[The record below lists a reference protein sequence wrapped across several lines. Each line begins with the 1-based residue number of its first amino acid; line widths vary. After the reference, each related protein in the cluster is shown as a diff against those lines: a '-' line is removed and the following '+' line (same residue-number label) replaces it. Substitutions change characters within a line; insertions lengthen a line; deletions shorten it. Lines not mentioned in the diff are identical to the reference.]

1 MKSESTLIVIK
12 PDGIRRH
19 LIGKIIS
26 RFEDRGF
33 RLIDLRFFIFSRQQA
48 SEFYSVHRSKPF
60 FEELVTFITS
70 GPVIACLMEGD
81 NAITAVR
88 LMAGATKSFEAA
100 PGTIRGDL
108 GLGLTENLIHASD
121 SPESFIKESRVIFNR
136 T

>member
-1 MKSESTLIVIK
+1 MKSEYTLIVIK

-19 LIGKIIS
+19 LVGKIIS
-26 RFEDRGF
+26 RFEDKGF
-33 RLIDLRFFIFSRQQA
+33 RLIDLRFFIFSHQQA
-48 SEFYSVHRSKPF
+48 SEFYSVHSSKPF
-60 FEELVTFITS
+60 FEELVSFITS
-70 GPVIACLMEGD
+70 GPVIACLIEGD

-100 PGTIRGDL
+100 PGTIRGDF

>member
-1 MKSESTLIVIK
+1 MKSECTLIVIK

-26 RFEDRGF
+26 RFEDKGF
-33 RLIDLRFFIFSRQQA
+33 RLINLRLFIFSRAQA
-48 SEFYSVHRSKPF
+48 SEFYSVHKLKPF
-60 FEELVTFITS
+60 FEELVSFITS
-70 GPVIACLMEGD
+70 GPVIACLIEGN

-100 PGTIRGDL
+100 PGTIRGDF

-121 SPESFIKESRVIFNR
+121 SPESFIKESGVIFNSS
-136 T
+136 

>member
-1 MKSESTLIVIK
+1 MKSECTLIVIK
-12 PDGIRRH
+12 PDGVRRQ
-19 LIGKIIS
+19 LVGKIIS
-26 RFEDRGF
+26 RFEDKGF

-48 SEFYSVHRSKPF
+48 SDFYSVHSSKPF
-60 FEELVTFITS
+60 FEELVSFITS
-70 GPVIACLMEGD
+70 GPVIACLIEGD

-88 LMAGATKSFEAA
+88 LMAGATKSVEAA
-100 PGTIRGDL
+100 PGTIRGDF

>member
-12 PDGIRRH
+12 PDGIRRN

-26 RFEDRGF
+26 RFEDKGF

-60 FEELVTFITS
+60 FEELVSFITS
-70 GPVIACLMEGD
+70 GPVIACLIEGD

-100 PGTIRGDL
+100 PGTIRGDF

-136 T
+136 I

>member
-1 MKSESTLIVIK
+1 MKNECTLIVIK
-12 PDGIRRH
+12 PDGIRRQ

-26 RFEDRGF
+26 RFEDKGF
-33 RLIDLRFFIFSRQQA
+33 RLIDLRFFIFTRQQA
-48 SEFYSVHRSKPF
+48 SEFYSVHSSKPF
-60 FEELVTFITS
+60 FEELVSFITS
-70 GPVIACLMEGD
+70 GPVIACLIEGV

-88 LMAGATKSFEAA
+88 LMAGATKSYEAA
-100 PGTIRGDL
+100 PGTIRGDF

>member
-12 PDGIRRH
+12 PDGIRRR
-19 LIGKIIS
+19 LIGRIIS
-26 RFEDRGF
+26 RIEDKGF

-60 FEELVTFITS
+60 FDELISFITS
-70 GPVIACLMEGD
+70 GPVIACLIEGN
-81 NAITAVR
+81 NAVTAVR

>member
-12 PDGIRRH
+12 PDGIRRR
-19 LIGKIIS
+19 LIGRIIS
-26 RFEDRGF
+26 RIEDKGF

-60 FEELVTFITS
+60 FDELISFITS
-70 GPVIACLMEGD
+70 GPVIACLIEGN
-81 NAITAVR
+81 NAVTAVR

-136 T
+136 N